1 MGRLTRWLLVLST
14 GVVILFSVG
23 SIVLLGARAST
34 GIPEVDKVSLNWK
47 GLVVFPALIAHWAL
61 YHRAR
66 TEEERAGG
74 AIVSGL
80 AVIGLFALTYWKSFL
95 WIRLKWGLPATGFGI
110 WFAAMAA
117 RVLLAPP
124 RGEEVVDEAPRTQAP
139 ARELPSAGPVRTAF
153 RHPHRVE
160 WSSHL
165 VVLGVIGLSLWVVSR
180 PFIGRWNPNDL
191 SVILYGYLGALFL
204 AYAAVSSLAF
214 SYLRDNWN
222 QAVLAYVLSV
232 FAIAG
237 LVALLAA

>member
-1 MGRLTRWLLVLST
+1 MERLTRWLLVLST
-14 GVVILFSVG
+14 GFVLLFSVG
-23 SIVLLGARAST
+23 SIVLIGARAST

-66 TEEERAGG
+66 REEERAGG

-95 WIRLKWGLPATGFGI
+95 WIRLKWGMPATGFGI

-117 RVLLAPP
+117 RVLLEPP
-124 RGEEVVDEAPRTQAP
+124 REEVVDEALPAKAP
-139 ARELPSAGPVRTAF
+139 ARESRSAGPVRTAF
-153 RHPHRVE
+153 RYPHRVE

-165 VVLGVIGLSLWVVSR
+165 VVLGVIGLSLWAVSR

-191 SVILYGYLGALFL
+191 SVLLYGYLGALFL

-237 LVALLAA
+237 LVALLMA